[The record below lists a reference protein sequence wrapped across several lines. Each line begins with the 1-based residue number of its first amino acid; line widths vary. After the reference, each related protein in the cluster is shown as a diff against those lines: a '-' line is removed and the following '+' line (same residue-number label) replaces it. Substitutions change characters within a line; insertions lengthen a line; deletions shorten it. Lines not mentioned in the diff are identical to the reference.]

1 MFLPVTGKLPF
12 KKGRFL
18 AKTLLIMKLIA
29 IFIFAAVLQVSASG
43 YAQNITLVQNN
54 VSLKKVFKE
63 IERQSGYSFFYKDKL
78 LKQTENVDVNVK
90 GASVK
95 ELLDQCL
102 KNRPLSYTIL
112 DKIIVIK
119 AKDIVTPAAFV
130 EERAA
135 RVLENII
142 AGAVKDVLGNPLS
155 GVSVIIKG
163 STKGTSTTAD
173 GKFTIDANVGDVLE
187 FSIVGYSTKSV
198 TVGSAHEIDVSLDV
212 EAVMGNEVV
221 VVGYGTQKKV
231 NLTGSVAQIKG
242 AEIEN
247 RPVSNATRSLEG
259 LVPGLN
265 ISVAGNTHP
274 GSSFNLNIRGAGN
287 LSGSDQPYVLVD
299 GVAMSLSDVNP
310 DDIES
315 ISVLK
320 DAAASAIY
328 GARAPYGVILVTTKT
343 GKKGRVEVR
352 YSNNI
357 GITSPLKLPDPVNS
371 YDFAQYFNTA
381 TFNAIGTKQYSDAQL
396 QLLKDYIKDPKGIS
410 IYPGATGNSYAGL
423 ENSSAGVGNTN
434 WFDFNYKPH
443 SYNQTHNLSL
453 SGGNDKTQY
462 YVSGGLYDESG
473 LMRYA
478 KIDFDRINFNASLT
492 SQITP
497 WLKFHINSKFLNS
510 NYEAPFSG
518 DFESLYFHDMVRMRP
533 NISPYD
539 LNGHFNE
546 ISFVPYLQS
555 GSKDD
560 LKNFNFAIIP
570 GLEIEPIKN
579 WKIFLDINYLRNE
592 QQESVLRLPALV
604 YGIDGTPVYMNRSE
618 FNIPLLGG
626 YTRRTSTNNYVSPN
640 VYTSYNYSINNEHNF
655 TAMVGFQQEVNEYQQ
670 INGSTQDLI
679 SSTTPGINLS
689 TGNQSVI
696 DTRNHWAT
704 RGFFGRFNYNYK
716 EKYLVEINGRADGSS
731 RFASNNRWGTFPSFS
746 LGYNIAR
753 ENFMQPFSD
762 KINLLKIRASYG
774 FLGNQSGAGLYSYTQ
789 LMNISTPGASGA
801 GSDWFF
807 QNGRESNLLAPQPYN
822 PNVTWEKVENGN
834 IGLDFGLLHHRLS
847 GSIDIYQRTTD
858 DMLGPTQ
865 DVADMYGGTPPLSN
879 NASLRTRGFELSLNW
894 NDRISSNV
902 SYNLFANLSNNSSV
916 VTKYQNLTNT
926 NPANSWYV
934 GKRVGEIWGYSASG
948 LIQTQKEADEY
959 NQTNLSFLTGVK
971 WKAGDVKYIDL
982 NNDGKINNGNNTL
995 GNMGDTKIIGNATP
1009 KYAYSFGGT
1018 INYKSLSMYIMF
1030 QGIGKMNFWPGQG
1043 SAYFWGDGALAQVV
1057 VYQQHMDYWT
1067 PDNPKAYYP
1076 NPYAAPAGSI
1086 NSFTSKTQQPSDRYL
1101 QNAAYLRLKNVTV
1114 SYGLPKTILNK
1125 IRLKQ
1130 AKIFVAAENLF
1141 TITKLSKMFDP
1152 EMLIGGVDP
1161 GKAYPLTKVNS
1172 IGISVTL

>member
-135 RVLENII
+135 RVLDNII

-396 QLLKDYIKDPKGIS
+396 QLLKDYIKDPKAFQFI
-410 IYPGATGNSYAGL
+410 
-423 ENSSAGVGNTN
+423 
-434 WFDFNYKPH
+434 
-443 SYNQTHNLSL
+443 Q
-453 SGGNDKTQY
+453 
-462 YVSGGLYDESG
+462 
-473 LMRYA
+473 
-478 KIDFDRINFNASLT
+478 
-492 SQITP
+492 
-497 WLKFHINSKFLNS
+497 
-510 NYEAPFSG
+510 
-518 DFESLYFHDMVRMRP
+518 
-533 NISPYD
+533 
-539 LNGHFNE
+539 
-546 ISFVPYLQS
+546 VP
-555 GSKDD
+555 
-560 LKNFNFAIIP
+560 
-570 GLEIEPIKN
+570 
-579 WKIFLDINYLRNE
+579 
-592 QQESVLRLPALV
+592 
-604 YGIDGTPVYMNRSE
+604 PV
-618 FNIPLLGG
+618 
-626 YTRRTSTNNYVSPN
+626 
-640 VYTSYNYSINNEHNF
+640 
-655 TAMVGFQQEVNEYQQ
+655 
-670 INGSTQDLI
+670 
-679 SSTTPGINLS
+679 
-689 TGNQSVI
+689 
-696 DTRNHWAT
+696 
-704 RGFFGRFNYNYK
+704 
-716 EKYLVEINGRADGSS
+716 
-731 RFASNNRWGTFPSFS
+731 
-746 LGYNIAR
+746 
-753 ENFMQPFSD
+753 
-762 KINLLKIRASYG
+762 
-774 FLGNQSGAGLYSYTQ
+774 
-789 LMNISTPGASGA
+789 
-801 GSDWFF
+801 
-807 QNGRESNLLAPQPYN
+807 
-822 PNVTWEKVENGN
+822 
-834 IGLDFGLLHHRLS
+834 
-847 GSIDIYQRTTD
+847 
-858 DMLGPTQ
+858 
-865 DVADMYGGTPPLSN
+865 
-879 NASLRTRGFELSLNW
+879 
-894 NDRISSNV
+894 
-902 SYNLFANLSNNSSV
+902 
-916 VTKYQNLTNT
+916 
-926 NPANSWYV
+926 
-934 GKRVGEIWGYSASG
+934 
-948 LIQTQKEADEY
+948 
-959 NQTNLSFLTGVK
+959 
-971 WKAGDVKYIDL
+971 
-982 NNDGKINNGNNTL
+982 TL
-995 GNMGDTKIIGNATP
+995 
-1009 KYAYSFGGT
+1009 
-1018 INYKSLSMYIMF
+1018 
-1030 QGIGKMNFWPGQG
+1030 
-1043 SAYFWGDGALAQVV
+1043 
-1057 VYQQHMDYWT
+1057 T
-1067 PDNPKAYYP
+1067 PD
-1076 NPYAAPAGSI
+1076 
-1086 NSFTSKTQQPSDRYL
+1086 
-1101 QNAAYLRLKNVTV
+1101 
-1114 SYGLPKTILNK
+1114 
-1125 IRLKQ
+1125 
-1130 AKIFVAAENLF
+1130 
-1141 TITKLSKMFDP
+1141 
-1152 EMLIGGVDP
+1152 
-1161 GKAYPLTKVNS
+1161 
-1172 IGISVTL
+1172 

>member
-716 EKYLVEINGRADGSS
+716 EKYLV
-731 RFASNNRWGTFPSFS
+731 
-746 LGYNIAR
+746 
-753 ENFMQPFSD
+753 
-762 KINLLKIRASYG
+762 
-774 FLGNQSGAGLYSYTQ
+774 GNQWSRGWIIKICEQ
-789 LMNISTPGASGA
+789 
-801 GSDWFF
+801 
-807 QNGRESNLLAPQPYN
+807 QP
-822 PNVTWEKVENGN
+822 
-834 IGLDFGLLHHRLS
+834 
-847 GSIDIYQRTTD
+847 
-858 DMLGPTQ
+858 LGH
-865 DVADMYGGTPPLSN
+865 
-879 NASLRTRGFELSLNW
+879 
-894 NDRISSNV
+894 
-902 SYNLFANLSNNSSV
+902 
-916 VTKYQNLTNT
+916 
-926 NPANSWYV
+926 
-934 GKRVGEIWGYSASG
+934 
-948 LIQTQKEADEY
+948 
-959 NQTNLSFLTGVK
+959 LSFL
-971 WKAGDVKYIDL
+971 
-982 NNDGKINNGNNTL
+982 
-995 GNMGDTKIIGNATP
+995 
-1009 KYAYSFGGT
+1009 F
-1018 INYKSLSMYIMF
+1018 
-1030 QGIGKMNFWPGQG
+1030 
-1043 SAYFWGDGALAQVV
+1043 
-1057 VYQQHMDYWT
+1057 
-1067 PDNPKAYYP
+1067 
-1076 NPYAAPAGSI
+1076 
-1086 NSFTSKTQQPSDRYL
+1086 
-1101 QNAAYLRLKNVTV
+1101 
-1114 SYGLPKTILNK
+1114 
-1125 IRLKQ
+1125 
-1130 AKIFVAAENLF
+1130 
-1141 TITKLSKMFDP
+1141 
-1152 EMLIGGVDP
+1152 
-1161 GKAYPLTKVNS
+1161 
-1172 IGISVTL
+1172 IGI